1 MNLGGGGAPENKL
14 LKGNFL
20 GFTLN
25 LLSIKKPILPCHPE
39 GRARRISKENKH
51 KILRFAQN
59 DKKCAFTMAEV
70 LITLGIIGIVIAMT
84 LPALIGKYQ
93 KLVTVT
99 KLKKAYTTLSQMV
112 IKSQEDNGP
121 ASFSTDAILEADV
134 VKTFF
139 DMYWKPY
146 FNSPTVYKELTYPYG
161 VSNPYFDRNGTT
173 HSLSIYTIYSAG
185 RILFTT
191 DDGITYLLIMM
202 KRNNEYDEEGN
213 LISYTITY
221 APQQTVY
228 VDVDGLKGQNTLGKD
243 IFQFVIDF
251 DNSVVRPLG
260 YDKSKNAINSICSHN
275 STGQYCAAKIMND
288 GWEIKD
294 DYPW

>member
-1 MNLGGGGAPENKL
+1 MKKGGGGAPENKL
-14 LKGNFL
+14 LKGKFL
-20 GFTLN
+20 GFTL
-25 LLSIKKPILPCHPE
+25 
-39 GRARRISKENKH
+39 
-51 KILRFAQN
+51 
-59 DKKCAFTMAEV
+59 AEV
-70 LITLGIIGIVIAMT
+70 LITLGIIGIVMAMT

-112 IKSQEDNGP
+112 MKSQEDNGP
-121 ASFSTDAILEADV
+121 ASFSTEAILEADV

-146 FNSPTVYKELTYPYG
+146 FTSPTVYKELTYPYG
-161 VSNPYFDRNGTT
+161 VSNPYLDRNGNT
-173 HSLSIYTIYSAG
+173 HGLSIYTIYSAG

-191 DDGITYLLIMM
+191 NDGVTYLLVMM
-202 KRNNEYDEEGN
+202 KRNNQYDEEGN

-243 IFQFVIDF
+243 VFQFVIDF
-251 DNSVVRPLG
+251 DNSVVRPFG
-260 YDKSKNAINSICSHN
+260 YDKSNSTINSICSHN
-275 STGQYCAAKIMND
+275 SSGQYCAAKIMND